1 MQHPIR
7 AYPHSIKEIPLV
19 VKGDFLFF
27 IRISNSPYQTGHSY
41 YLFLN
46 CGDDALYPHTIY
58 SLVSRD
64 FYFDASAAPETSDGA
79 LLSASN
85 AEEFILTMQK
95 NGVVAEKAPLPF
107 ALSQKTDPA
116 DIAADADAVAII
128 RVSGENNFNPYV
140 SAYSTSV
147 VQYCKGG
154 ENTVSADMLL
164 PPGLKADTDYYVFLK
179 RDPNAPQSYLLCS
192 RSTPVLEVTVE
203 NAALAQTLT
212 K

>member
-46 CGDDALYPHTIY
+46 RGDDALYPHAIY
-58 SLVSRD
+58 SLVSWD
-64 FYFDASAAPETSDGA
+64 FYFDASAAPEKSDGA

-95 NGVVAEKAPLPF
+95 NGVVGERTPELSAVLPEYPGF
-107 ALSQKTDPA
+107 RGDGGERRTCP
-116 DIAADADAVAII
+116 DADKIN
-128 RVSGENNFNPYV
+128 R
-140 SAYSTSV
+140 
-147 VQYCKGG
+147 
-154 ENTVSADMLL
+154 
-164 PPGLKADTDYYVFLK
+164 
-179 RDPNAPQSYLLCS
+179 
-192 RSTPVLEVTVE
+192 
-203 NAALAQTLT
+203 
-212 K
+212 

>member
-1 MQHPIR
+1 MQNPIR

-46 CGDDALYPHTIY
+46 RGDDALYPHTIY
-58 SLVSRD
+58 SLVSWD
-64 FYFDASAAPETSDGA
+64 FYFDASAAPEKSDGA

-85 AEEFILTMQK
+85 AGEFILTMQK
-95 NGVVAEKAPLPF
+95 NGVVGEKAPLPL

-128 RVSGENNFNPYV
+128 RVSGENNFIPYV

-154 ENTVSADMLL
+154 ESTVSADMLL

-179 RDPNAPQSYLLCS
+179 
-192 RSTPVLEVTVE
+192 
-203 NAALAQTLT
+203 
-212 K
+212 